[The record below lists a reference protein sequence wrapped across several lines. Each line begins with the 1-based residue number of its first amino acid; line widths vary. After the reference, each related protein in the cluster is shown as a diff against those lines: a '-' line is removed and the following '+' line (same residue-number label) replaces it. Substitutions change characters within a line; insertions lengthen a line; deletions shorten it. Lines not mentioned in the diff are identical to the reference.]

1 MKTLVVILSVLIS
14 SMALSSVPDVFKGE
28 IQDKAERKLLYNYK
42 RTIEKLPNQTV
53 SKREYSDT
61 AGNIVATETA
71 TYEGDKVVKME
82 LDQKQTGEQGNFTI
96 KDGKIFFT
104 YTKDGKTKTDDEKLE
119 PNNISS
125 DEIAPYLVKNWEKL
139 MKGDTIDIRFPVIA
153 RQETVGFKF
162 FKDRDDEK
170 NVYIKMKPTSIVIA
184 AIVNPLLFK
193 MEKDGEHRVLEVD
206 GRVTPKKKE
215 GDSWKDL
222 DALFVLKY

>member
-1 MKTLVVILSVLIS
+1 MKSLVLLMMLVTANSVL
-14 SMALSSVPDVFKGE
+14 AAVPDVFKGE
-28 IQDKAERKLLYNYK
+28 IVDKGDRKLLYNYK
-42 RTIEKLPNQTV
+42 RSVEKLPSQTI
-53 SKREYSDT
+53 SKREYTDVD
-61 AGNIVATETA
+61 GNLVATETSV
-71 TYEGDKVVKME
+71 YEGDKVIKME
-82 LDQKQTGEQGNFTI
+82 LDQKQTGEKGNFEI
-96 KDGKIFFT
+96 KDGKINFT

-125 DEIAPYLVKNWEKL
+125 DEIAPYLVKNWDKL
-139 MKGDTIDIRFPVIA
+139 LKGDTIDIRFPVIA

-162 FKDRDDEK
+162 FKDHDDDK

-206 GRVTPKKKE
+206 GRVTPKKKV
-215 GDSWKDL
+215 GDAWKDL